1 LKEESLE
8 LRKEEESAIPLSVWT
23 PDERP
28 KAVVLLGHG
37 LGADRTH
44 PTVRAPVQVL
54 VETLG
59 LAVVAPDLPE
69 HGVRTARGT
78 GPASA
83 EAWQNFWTSG
93 GPALLRDEWVR
104 ILDFA
109 RDRFG
114 GQRVGY
120 FGLSLGTQYGVVFLA
135 HAPQVAAAVLGL
147 FGSEPPPKSAIMNSC
162 APRVRCPVYFVQKQD
177 DELHS
182 RASTSHLYES
192 LASTEKVLD
201 SSPGRHAAVTPET
214 LARACRFL
222 AERL

>member
-1 LKEESLE
+1 MKEESLE
-8 LRKEEESAIPLSVWT
+8 LRKEEESTIPLSVWT
-23 PDERP
+23 TEERP
-28 KAVVLLGHG
+28 RAVVLLGHG

-44 PTVRAPVQVL
+44 PSVQAPVQVL

-69 HGVRTARGT
+69 HGVRARG
-78 GPASA
+78 ARSA
-83 EAWQNFWTSG
+83 NAEIWQAFWSSG

-120 FGLSLGTQYGVVFLA
+120 FGLSLGCQYGVVFLA
-135 HAPQVAAAVLGL
+135 NAPQVAAAVLGL

-162 APRVRCPVYFVQKQD
+162 APRVRCPVYFIQKQD

-214 LARACRFL
+214 LARACKFL